1 MLAGDYAANPSQV
14 ITPFGPGG
22 IPSGPSVPYTNVY
35 VGGSNPLTN
44 GGVPSQLDTTP
55 RNLTWNVQ
63 FERELRKNISLRIG
77 YLDSHTS
84 YLFTVDPF
92 TAVAASQSFL
102 ALTNTGSSHY
112 RELETTVHFTVH
124 KANEVNASYV
134 RSKTRGDLRSE
145 ERRVGKECRS
155 RWSPYH

>member
-1 MLAGDYAANPSQV
+1 VVASRPDVAS
-14 ITPFGPGG
+14 ID
-22 IPSGPSVPYTNVY
+22 VY
-35 VGGSNPLTN
+35 VAGSNPLTN
-44 GGVPSQLDTTP
+44 GCVPSQLDTTP
-55 RNLTWNVQ
+55 RNLTWNIQ

-92 TAVAASQSFL
+92 TAVAAGQSFL

-112 RELETTVHFTVH
+112 HELETTVHFTVH

-134 RSKTRGDLRSE
+134 RSKTRGDLNNLSS
-145 ERRVGKECRS
+145 VLI
-155 RWSPYH
+155 